1 MKKTRKNS
9 YLKNKRRIVI
19 LICLIILVIFE
30 IVALRNSK
38 ASKVIEILADV
49 EDETKELE
57 VQEIDIEAVDSG
69 ASGYYIILPEYV
81 NNKRV
86 GNYVV
91 EEKNIEE
98 KTGKSQ
104 ESNKDENELYKN
116 AEAELAINN
125 ETVTDT
131 NNVEENIINNNIE
144 GNIINN
150 NVENIETLN
159 IQTENTINETQENIA
174 LENKN
179 TGSTNKEILKVPGE
193 KIFLTD
199 NELNEKKITLRAIF
213 NSYTKNDEI
222 LYEQIIEKQIDDN
235 NDGNVDTNIRIEGY
249 MPLNSSVEATPV
261 EIDDIQE
268 SIGNILSD
276 KISFKNDNIII
287 TDINEKNMN
296 QQILTQM

>member
-1 MKKTRKNS
+1 MKKTRNNS

-19 LICLIILVIFE
+19 LICLVVLVIFE

-86 GNYVV
+86 GNYVI

-131 NNVEENIINNNIE
+131 NNVEE
-144 GNIINN
+144 NIINN

-235 NDGNVDTNIRIEGY
+235 NDGSIDTNI
-249 MPLNSSVEATPV
+249 
-261 EIDDIQE
+261 
-268 SIGNILSD
+268 
-276 KISFKNDNIII
+276 
-287 TDINEKNMN
+287 
-296 QQILTQM
+296 

>member
-1 MKKTRKNS
+1 MKKTRNNS

-19 LICLIILVIFE
+19 LICLVVLVIFE

-86 GNYVV
+86 GNYVI

-131 NNVEENIINNNIE
+131 NNVEENI
-144 GNIINN
+144 
-150 NVENIETLN
+150 
-159 IQTENTINETQENIA
+159 A

-179 TGSTNKEILKVPGE
+179 TGSTNKEI
-193 KIFLTD
+193 
-199 NELNEKKITLRAIF
+199 
-213 NSYTKNDEI
+213 
-222 LYEQIIEKQIDDN
+222 
-235 NDGNVDTNIRIEGY
+235 
-249 MPLNSSVEATPV
+249 
-261 EIDDIQE
+261 
-268 SIGNILSD
+268 
-276 KISFKNDNIII
+276 
-287 TDINEKNMN
+287 
-296 QQILTQM
+296 

>member
-1 MKKTRKNS
+1 MKKTRNNS

-19 LICLIILVIFE
+19 LICLVVLVIFE

-86 GNYVV
+86 GNYII

-131 NNVEENIINNNIE
+131 NNVEENI
-144 GNIINN
+144 
-150 NVENIETLN
+150 
-159 IQTENTINETQENIA
+159 A

-199 NELNEKKITLRAIF
+199 NELNEKKITQKICFWVQHIVL
-213 NSYTKNDEI
+213 
-222 LYEQIIEKQIDDN
+222 
-235 NDGNVDTNIRIEGY
+235 
-249 MPLNSSVEATPV
+249 LNHCHNLHKV
-261 EIDDIQE
+261 
-268 SIGNILSD
+268 
-276 KISFKNDNIII
+276 
-287 TDINEKNMN
+287 
-296 QQILTQM
+296 